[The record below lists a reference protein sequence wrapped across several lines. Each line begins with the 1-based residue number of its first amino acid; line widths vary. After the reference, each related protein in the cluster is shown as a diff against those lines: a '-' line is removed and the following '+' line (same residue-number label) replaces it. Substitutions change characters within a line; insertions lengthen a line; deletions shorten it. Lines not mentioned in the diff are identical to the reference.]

1 MIEISNL
8 RKYVVKGMVRL
19 EADVTFTEM
28 KSPYKASKMY
38 FEIDAEHADMLA
50 DDTYDAFV
58 LVPLFMAM
66 YYKQDLH
73 IHGNISKKFYQ
84 NIKWYIPK
92 ILCDFLDVL
101 SPVKFTVDGFTT
113 PKPKGNIIGT
123 GISCGVDC
131 LSTIYDHF
139 VLEDDP
145 DYRINALFL
154 FSHEPRSHLKD
165 PAGGNVFQNLLKFA
179 EKASTDIGLPLYD
192 LNTNLF
198 VFTFPIMKKLSVSMS
213 YIAMYSS
220 ILSLSNSIS
229 RYYVSSGRSYE
240 EVKNFPTRK
249 DFEGFC
255 ESYFVPLLQTEQI
268 ELKVDGCQY
277 RRVDK
282 IKKIANWDIA
292 KKYLNVCVSSK
303 PEHRHASNCGLCK
316 KCLRTLLPLEILGK
330 LENFSEV
337 FNIEKYRKIA
347 RKYKIR
353 CLRHYG
359 KEPFETEN
367 VDFAREN
374 NFPMPTL
381 PAPVAEN
388 PAVSLD
394 KE

>member
-1 MIEISNL
+1 
-8 RKYVVKGMVRL
+8 
-19 EADVTFTEM
+19 
-28 KSPYKASKMY
+28 
-38 FEIDAEHADMLA
+38 MLA

-58 LVPLFMAM
+58 LVPLFVAM
-66 YYKQDLH
+66 YHKQDLH
-73 IHGNISKKFYQ
+73 ICGNISKKLYQ

-92 ILCDFLDVL
+92 ILCDFSPAL
-101 SPVKFTVDGFTT
+101 SPVNFTVDGFNP
-113 PKPKGNIIGT
+113 PKPKGTLIGAS
-123 GISCGVDC
+123 ISCGVDC

-139 VLEDDP
+139 VNETDP

-165 PAGGNVFQNLLKFA
+165 SLGGNVYLNLRRRT
-179 EKASTDIGLPLYD
+179 EKAAEELACPVYS
-192 LNTNLF
+192 LNTNLSK
-198 VFTFPIMKKLSVSMS
+198 FTYPIMKALGNISMS

-220 ILSLSNSIS
+220 ILSLSNAIF

-240 EVKNFPTRK
+240 EVKNFPTHK

-255 ESYFVPLLQTEQI
+255 ESYFISLIQTEWI

-282 IKKIANWDIA
+282 VRRIADWDIA
-292 KKYLNVCVSSK
+292 KKYLNVCVSWK
-303 PEHRHASNCGLCK
+303 PEHRDASNCGHCP

-330 LENFSEV
+330 LDDYSKL
-337 FNIEKYRKIA
+337 FNMEQYKKISY
-347 RKYKIR
+347 KYKLR
-353 CLRHYG
+353 CLQNYG

-381 PAPVAEN
+381 PKPVVKKSAVKKSVVPVAKN
-388 PAVSLD
+388 TAASLD
-394 KE
+394 KK